1 MKVSIKFKKSVLT
14 LFIVFLGAYLFCQ
27 SANNTRV
34 SVLKD
39 NLEALSGNDENNNGI
54 VPHRCYSSI
63 EVSNDPEENYL
74 IYMCKSGTT
83 MHLIPQSFEEGDIL
97 YPCIN
102 KTGNKDFGAKT
113 GYCFIPNNNN

>member
-39 NLEALSGNDENNNGI
+39 NLEALSGNDEYNNGI
-54 VPHRCYSSI
+54 VPKRCYSSI
-63 EVSNDPEENYL
+63 EVSNDPDENYL
-74 IYMCKSGTT
+74 IYMCNSGTT
-83 MHLIPQSFEEGDIL
+83 MHLIPLSLSEGDIV

-102 KTGNKDFGAKT
+102 KTGNKDFGAKI
-113 GYCFIPNNNN
+113 GYCFIPNTNN